1 MQTWMEKKE
10 DTSKFNTKKKPLEK
24 LKEKKKK
31 QRAKSK
37 ELKTHKEKEVSER
50 HEKKITQLIFQYI
63 FSYTKVFL
71 PLTPKTH
78 KVAFVTSPF
87 MKHQSL

>member
-24 LKEKKKK
+24 LKEKKKN

-37 ELKTHKEKEVSER
+37 ELKKHKEKDVSER
-50 HEKKITQLIFQYI
+50 NEKIYIYILIHI
-63 FSYTKVFL
+63 KDI
-71 PLTPKTH
+71 P
-78 KVAFVTSPF
+78 FVPD
-87 MKHQSL
+87 L

>member
-37 ELKTHKEKEVSER
+37 ELKTHKEKEVGEDM
-50 HEKKITQLIFQYI
+50 KKKL
-63 FSYTKVFL
+63 
-71 PLTPKTH
+71 H
-78 KVAFVTSPF
+78 N
-87 MKHQSL
+87 

>member
-37 ELKTHKEKEVSER
+37 ELKKHKEKDVSER
-50 HEKKITQLIFQYI
+50 NKKTIITINILIHI
-63 FSYTKVFL
+63 KDI
-71 PLTPKTH
+71 P
-78 KVAFVTSPF
+78 FVPD
-87 MKHQSL
+87 L

>member
-37 ELKTHKEKEVSER
+37 ELKKHKEKDVSER
-50 HEKKITQLIFQYI
+50 NEKNY
-63 FSYTKVFL
+63 YN
-71 PLTPKTH
+71 
-78 KVAFVTSPF
+78 
-87 MKHQSL
+87 

>member
-1 MQTWMEKKE
+1 MHTWMEKKE

-37 ELKTHKEKEVSER
+37 ELKKHKEKDVSER
-50 HEKKITQLIFQYI
+50 NERKNIYILIHI
-63 FSYTKVFL
+63 KDI
-71 PLTPKTH
+71 P
-78 KVAFVTSPF
+78 FVPD
-87 MKHQSL
+87 L

>member
-10 DTSKFNTKKKPLEK
+10 DTSKFNTKKKPLKK

-37 ELKTHKEKEVSER
+37 ELKKHKEKDVSER
-50 HEKKITQLIFQYI
+50 NEKKYIYILIHI
-63 FSYTKVFL
+63 KDI
-71 PLTPKTH
+71 P
-78 KVAFVTSPF
+78 FVPD
-87 MKHQSL
+87 L